1 MVLEPDDFYRA
12 SNLNGNPFRPNPI
25 YGIDPRIGI
34 WVGYEKQRSQL
45 IKFLTRSR
53 SDQVGNINFVMLYG
67 DYGTGKS
74 HALLWAMNEITNR
87 RQEEFDSVA
96 YYVPTIKKEKG
107 ALTFA
112 GAFREDIVGRSS
124 MIEDVLQYRHF
135 LRSVAVKYAEE
146 HPEYKGKDDH
156 FIIDVLIEA
165 IDLKRFAHEI
175 LKCDSPEKT
184 KSFICPDKMTDYEA
198 MTRFTRIVNLFV
210 LEMPLADGLHRFKK
224 AAYLMIDEMDDL
236 QRASA
241 KEAREV
247 NDILRHIYDSCPTN
261 FGLVIALSAE
271 IADMAAIFYD
281 YLLERISRRI
291 AFDTM
296 DRAVAIDFV
305 KAIMDEDHNR
315 VDSGGPRGFFPFD
328 ADAVDATASALVKI
342 TPRKIINIMQQVLEE
357 VRLAGLDP
365 ATAVADLAFL
375 DEHEILYEV
384 LGDGGLN

>member
-1 MVLEPDDFYRA
+1 MALQTEEFYTA
-12 SNLNGNPFRPNPI
+12 ANLNGNPFRPNPI

-74 HALLWAMNEITNR
+74 HALLWAMNEICRTR
-87 RQEEFDSVA
+87 KEEFDSVA
-96 YYVPTIKKEKG
+96 YYIPTIKKEKG

-112 GAFREDIVGRSS
+112 GAFKEDIIGKSS
-124 MIEDVLQYRHF
+124 IVDDILQYRHF
-135 LRSVAVKYAEE
+135 LRNIAVRYAEE
-146 HPEYKGKDDH
+146 HPQFKGKDEQFVVDE
-156 FIIDVLIEA
+156 LIE
-165 IDLKRFAHEI
+165 IIELKRLAHQI
-175 LKCDSPEKT
+175 LGCDTPAKIHT
-184 KSFICPDKMTDYEA
+184 IICPDKMTDYQA
-198 MTRFTRIVNLFV
+198 MIIFTRLVNLFV
-210 LEMPLADGLHRFKK
+210 LEMPLADGPHRFKK

-271 IADMAAIFYD
+271 VADMAAIFYD
-281 YLLERISRRI
+281 YLLERVSRRI

-296 DRAVAIDFV
+296 DRAVAINFV
-305 KAIMDEDHNR
+305 RAILDDEHNR
-315 VDSGGPRGFFPFD
+315 LDVDGPRDFFPFEQ
-328 ADAVDATASALVKI
+328 DAVDAAASALVKI

-365 ATAVADLAFL
+365 SQATADLAFL
-375 DEHEILYEV
+375 DEHDILDEV
-384 LGDGGLN
+384 LGDGGLG